1 MLMLSQTLAITFLL
15 FIGIFPNP
23 DLKENSTNTTSI
35 DPVTAIYDGLHIKN
49 GVLPSREVF
58 NLAIQGWNKM
68 KGNLKS
74 KVLTVIDFSLPSTA
88 KRMWVIDPEKGE
100 VLLNSVVSHGRNSG
114 DLMANTFSNVPESFK
129 SSLGFYKT
137 AETYSG
143 KHGYSLRLD
152 GLEKGFNDQARNRA
166 IVIHGADYAREE
178 FAESVGRLGRS
189 LGCPALPSE
198 LSAQAIDLI
207 KDGSLLFIF
216 GKDDN
221 YLSKSSLI
229 KA

>member
-1 MLMLSQTLAITFLL
+1 MLSQTLAITFLL

-23 DLKENSTNTTSI
+23 DFKDNNPTYISSI
-35 DPVTAIYDGLHIKN
+35 DPISVIYDGLHTEN
-49 GVLPSREVF
+49 GVLPSKEVF
-58 NLAIQGWNKM
+58 TMAIQGWYKM
-68 KGNLKS
+68 KENLKS

-88 KRMWVIDPEKGE
+88 KRMWIIDPEKGQ

-114 DLMANTFSNVPESFK
+114 DLMAKTFSNVPESFK

-152 GLEKGFNDQARNRA
+152 GLEKGFNDLARDRA

-178 FAESVGRLGRS
+178 FAKSVGRLGRS

-221 YLSKSSLI
+221 YLAKSSLI